1 MHRTYS
7 PAYVAEEMNVS
18 TTTLRRYE
26 EQGLI
31 PDVPRTTGNHR
42 YYKSV
47 HVQAFIAIRSLLSG
61 YDIPVVYEAMRSI
74 KKGDINQALWLL
86 NHQLYQMQAEKQR
99 VEEMLAMIKNVDFAK
114 SRNGKITNR
123 MTIGKAA
130 ELAGVNSSAIRH
142 WEKEG
147 LIHSERDQENGYRM
161 FTVSELRK
169 ILVISSLRKTIYY
182 IENMKDLLN
191 DLDRQNYSKID
202 RSYQLALQNLNHQ
215 LTRKYEAIAELMKYI
230 ELLKKDIPQMS
241 G

>member
-1 MHRTYS
+1 
-7 PAYVAEEMNVS
+7 
-18 TTTLRRYE
+18 
-26 EQGLI
+26 
-31 PDVPRTTGNHR
+31 
-42 YYKSV
+42 
-47 HVQAFIAIRSLLSG
+47 
-61 YDIPVVYEAMRSI
+61 
-74 KKGDINQALWLL
+74 
-86 NHQLYQMQAEKQR
+86 
-99 VEEMLAMIKNVDFAK
+99 
-114 SRNGKITNR
+114 

-215 LTRKYEAIAELMKYI
+215 LTRKYEGIAELMKYI
-230 ELLKKDIPQMS
+230 ELLKKDFPQMS
-241 G
+241 